1 VQVALVMVKADGSAR
16 ELPLDKASTLIGR
29 DEGAKLRIPVPAVS
43 RRHCEVVASLAQVS
57 IKDLGSSNGT
67 YVNGRKVREA
77 TLAPGDLITVGPVV
91 FVVKING
98 DPAKIDAKDCYAA
111 GTVGLEDDDDDDL
124 PIDSARPST
133 SISGKPPAP
142 APGSKQ
148 PPTTIGKP
156 SVFDDDDEGGDLKD
170 LLKDLK
176 FDDDDDD
183 IDAPKKK

>member
-1 VQVALVMVKADGSAR
+1 VQVALVMVKADGSSR
-16 ELPLDKASTLIGR
+16 ELSLDKASTLIGR

-43 RRHCEVVASLAQVS
+43 RRHCEVLVSATGVS

-67 YVNGRKVREA
+67 YVNGKKTREA
-77 TLAPGDLITVGPVV
+77 SLSPGDLITVGPVV

-98 DPAKIDAKDCYAA
+98 DPSKIDAKDCYAA

-124 PIDSARPST
+124 PIGNARPGAAKPGT
-133 SISGKPPAP
+133 S
-142 APGSKQ
+142 PGSKQ

-170 LLKDLK
+170 LLKDLN
-176 FDDDDDD
+176 FDDDDDE
-183 IDAPKKK
+183 PKKK

>member
-16 ELPLDKASTLIGR
+16 ELPLDKPSTLIGR
-29 DEGAKLRIPVPAVS
+29 DEAAKLRIPVPAVS
-43 RRHCEVVASLAQVS
+43 RRHCEVIAGPSQVS

-77 TLAPGDLITVGPVV
+77 NLAPGDLITVGPVV

-111 GTVGLEDDDDDDL
+111 GTVGLDDDDDDDL
-124 PIDSARPST
+124 PLGGGRPTT
-133 SISGKPPAP
+133 SITGKSPAP
-142 APGSKQ
+142 TPGAKQ
-148 PPTTIGKP
+148 PPTTIGRP

-183 IDAPKKK
+183 DAPKKK